1 MLMRIKDFSKWVFI
15 TSFIVGGILSSQ
27 KTYAQIT
34 VEMEQ
39 QGGIYYLQGKVN
51 GLPLKFI
58 FDTGASNVSLS
69 LAEALFMLKNGY
81 LDQNDI
87 KGVSYAQIA
96 NGDIVENTEVLLK
109 SIEIGG
115 IVISNVKALISHNLS
130 APLLLGQ
137 SAIQKLGPI
146 QLDRNKLII
155 QNGKNFKSEKTGK
168 ELYQKAFQLAESGQ
182 YASSI
187 ATSEEAL
194 KYAAD
199 SNIKAYL
206 YDNIAFCYRRTNNL
220 EKAIDYA
227 NLALGEN
234 LMAIQPAYNL
244 GVFLFE
250 AMRYEEAEKAFKNFV
265 NRHKNIAEKDYEA
278 AAYAYLGDTQ
288 MKLGEI
294 KNAEESYKHSLQIKQ
309 HSQAYFG
316 LGDLYFQKQDFLQ
329 AADNYKKGIDFE
341 PNRLSNIDR
350 YFSLGLSYAFA
361 GDNVN
366 AYSSFKSCQS
376 AFSFNKDM
384 IMNALNSDEE
394 DIKNDAAKFVQ
405 RAMMSDL
412 WMARTA
418 SNPSAVLT
426 HYNAIANIAP
436 VKAEFNPRDYLMLA
450 NAYEVLGHKD
460 KSNETLAEALALF
473 PEDVDVMFA
482 KSLSMEDY
490 DVSRIDLLKKLLSYE
505 YKSNPKMFDW
515 GTVYNNLAWTYCCLK
530 RYNEGLPYAEQA
542 IIRNPEHGYIW
553 ETIGEIYFYTGNYIK
568 CIDSMTKCLECEDGI
583 NYQKEAFSFRGNA
596 YMKLGKKK
604 EGKNDLQR
612 ANNEVSK

>member
-1 MLMRIKDFSKWVFI
+1 MGKIDFTKLIILFLI
-15 TSFIVGGILSSQ
+15 MVGGIFSPQNS
-27 KTYAQIT
+27 YAQIT

-39 QGGIYYLQGKVN
+39 QGGIFYLQGKVN

-81 LDQNDI
+81 LEQNDI

-115 IVISNVKALISHNLS
+115 ITISNVKALISHNLS

-146 QLDRNKLII
+146 QLDKNKLII

-187 ATSEEAL
+187 STSEEAL
-194 KYAAD
+194 KYATD
-199 SNIKAYL
+199 TNIKAYL
-206 YDNIAFCYRRTNNL
+206 YDNIAFCYRRMNNL
-220 EKAIDYA
+220 DKAIDYA

-250 AMRYEEAEKAFKNFV
+250 AKRYEEAKKAFINFV
-265 NRHKNIAEKDYEA
+265 SRHKNIVEKDYEA

-288 MKLGEI
+288 RQLGEI
-294 KNAEESYKHSLQIKQ
+294 KNAEDSYRHSLQIKQ
-309 HSQAYFG
+309 HAQAYLG
-316 LGDLYFQKQDFLQ
+316 LGDLFFQKQDFLQ
-329 AADNYKKGIDFE
+329 AADNYKKGIEFE

-350 YFSLGLSYAFA
+350 YYTLGLSYFFA
-361 GDNVN
+361 GNRDE
-366 AYSSFKSCQS
+366 AYSSFKSCQR
-376 AFSFNKDM
+376 AFSANKEM
-384 IMNALNSDEE
+384 ILNAIDSNED

-418 SNPSAVLT
+418 SNPSVALT
-426 HYNAIANIAP
+426 HYNAIVNIPP
-436 VKAEFNPRDYLMLA
+436 VKSEFNPRDYIMMA
-450 NAYEVLGHKD
+450 NAYEMLGHKD
-460 KSNETLAEALALF
+460 KSDETIEEALNLF
-473 PEDVDVMFA
+473 PENVDIMFA
-482 KSLSMEDY
+482 KSLSIAD
-490 DVSRIDLLKKLLSYE
+490 DVTRIDLLKKLLSFE
-505 YKSNPKMFDW
+505 YKSKPEIFDW
-515 GTVYNNLAWTYCCLK
+515 GTVYNNLAWAYCCLK
-530 RYNEGLPYAEQA
+530 RYNEGIIYAEQA
-542 IIRNPEHGYIW
+542 IIRNPEHGYSW
-553 ETIGEIYFYTGNYIK
+553 ETIGELYFNIGNYLK
-568 CIDSMTKCLECEDGI
+568 CIESMTKCLECEDGI
-583 NYQKEAFSFRGNA
+583 NYQKDAFTFRGNS
-596 YMKLGKKK
+596 YIKIGKKK
-604 EGKNDLQR
+604 EGKKDLES
-612 ANNEVSK
+612 ANAL

>member
-1 MLMRIKDFSKWVFI
+1 MGKIDFTKLIILFLI
-15 TSFIVGGILSSQ
+15 MVGGIFSPQNS
-27 KTYAQIT
+27 YAQIT

-39 QGGIYYLQGKVN
+39 QGGIFYLQGKVN

-81 LDQNDI
+81 LEQNDI

-115 IVISNVKALISHNLS
+115 ITISNVKALISHNLS

-146 QLDRNKLII
+146 QLDKNKLII

-187 ATSEEAL
+187 STSEEAL
-194 KYAAD
+194 KYATD
-199 SNIKAYL
+199 TNIKAYL
-206 YDNIAFCYRRTNNL
+206 YDNIAFCYRRMNNL
-220 EKAIDYA
+220 DKAIDYA

-250 AMRYEEAEKAFKNFV
+250 AKRYEEAKKAFINFV
-265 NRHKNIAEKDYEA
+265 SRHKNIVEKDYEA

-288 MKLGEI
+288 RQLGEI
-294 KNAEESYKHSLQIKQ
+294 KNAEDSYRHSLQIKQ
-309 HSQAYFG
+309 HAQAYLG
-316 LGDLYFQKQDFLQ
+316 LGDLFFQKQDFLQ
-329 AADNYKKGIDFE
+329 AADNYKKGIEFE

-350 YFSLGLSYAFA
+350 YYTLGLSYFFA
-361 GDNVN
+361 GNRDE

-376 AFSFNKDM
+376 AFSANKEM
-384 IMNALNSDEE
+384 ILNAIDSNED

-418 SNPSAVLT
+418 SNPSVALT
-426 HYNAIANIAP
+426 HYNAIVNIPP
-436 VKAEFNPRDYLMLA
+436 VKSEFNPRDYIMMA
-450 NAYEVLGHKD
+450 NAYEMLGHKD
-460 KSNETLAEALALF
+460 KSDETIEEASNLF
-473 PEDVDVMFA
+473 PENVDIMFA
-482 KSLSMEDY
+482 KSLSIAD
-490 DVSRIDLLKKLLSYE
+490 DVTRIDLLKKLLSFE
-505 YKSNPKMFDW
+505 YKSKPEIFDW
-515 GTVYNNLAWTYCCLK
+515 GTVYNNIAWAYCCLK
-530 RYNEGLPYAEQA
+530 RYNEGIIYAEQA
-542 IIRNPEHGYIW
+542 IIRNPEHGYSW
-553 ETIGEIYFYTGNYIK
+553 ETIGELYFNIGNYLK
-568 CIDSMTKCLECEDGI
+568 CIESMTKCLECEDGI
-583 NYQKEAFSFRGNA
+583 NYQKDAFTFRGNS
-596 YMKLGKKK
+596 YIKIGKKK
-604 EGKNDLQR
+604 EGKKDLES
-612 ANNEVSK
+612 ANAL

>member
-1 MLMRIKDFSKWVFI
+1 MRKIELTKLAFLI
-15 TSFIVGGILSSQ
+15 SFFVGGILSSQ
-27 KTYAQIT
+27 QVYAQVT

-115 IVISNVKALISHNLS
+115 ITISNVKALISHNLS

-146 QLDRNKLII
+146 QLDKNKLII

-168 ELYQKAFQLAESGQ
+168 ELYQRAFQLAESGQ

-187 ATSEEAL
+187 TTSEEAL
-194 KYAAD
+194 KYATD

-206 YDNIAFCYRRTNNL
+206 YDNIAFCYRRMNNL
-220 EKAIDYA
+220 DKAIYFA
-227 NLALGEN
+227 NLALGED

-250 AMRYEEAEKAFKNFV
+250 SKRYEEAEKAFINFV
-265 NRHKNIAEKDYEA
+265 SRHKNIAEKDYEA

-288 MKLGEI
+288 RQLGEV
-294 KNAEESYKHSLQIKQ
+294 KNAEDSYRHSLQIKQ
-309 HSQAYFG
+309 HSQAYLG
-316 LGDLYFQKQDFLQ
+316 LGDLYFQNQDFLK
-329 AADNYKKGIDFE
+329 AADNYKKGIEFE

-350 YFSLGLSYAFA
+350 YYSLGLSYFFA
-361 GDNVN
+361 GDESK

-376 AFSFNKDM
+376 AFSANKEL
-384 IMNALNSDEE
+384 IMSALDSDED
-394 DIKNDAAKFVQ
+394 DIKNDAAKFIQ

-418 SNPSAVLT
+418 SNPSVALT
-426 HYNAIANIAP
+426 HYNAIASIPP
-436 VKAEFNPRDYLMLA
+436 VKAEFNTRDYLMMA
-450 NAYEVLGHKD
+450 NAYEMLGHKD
-460 KSNETLAEALALF
+460 KSIETIEEASNLF
-473 PEDVDVMFA
+473 PEDVDIMFA
-482 KSLSMEDY
+482 KSLLMNDN
-490 DVSRIDLLKKLLSYE
+490 DAQRIDLLKRLLSFE
-505 YKSNPKMFDW
+505 YKSKPEIFDW

-530 RYNEGLPYAEQA
+530 RYDEGLPYAEKA

-553 ETIGEIYFYTGNYIK
+553 ETIGELYFNTGNYLK
-568 CIDSMTKCLECEDGI
+568 CIESMTKCLACEDGI
-583 NYQKEAFSFRGNA
+583 KYQKDAFTFRGNS
-596 YMKLGKKK
+596 YIKLGKKK
-604 EGKNDLQR
+604 EGKKDLES
-612 ANNEVSK
+612 ANAVSR

>member
-1 MLMRIKDFSKWVFI
+1 MGKIDFTKLIILFLI
-15 TSFIVGGILSSQ
+15 MVGGIFSPQNS
-27 KTYAQIT
+27 YAQIT

-39 QGGIYYLQGKVN
+39 QGGIFYLQGKVN

-81 LDQNDI
+81 LEQNDI

-115 IVISNVKALISHNLS
+115 ITISNVKALISHNLS

-146 QLDRNKLII
+146 QLDKNKLII
-155 QNGKNFKSEKTGK
+155 QNGKNFKSDKTGK

-187 ATSEEAL
+187 STSEEAL
-194 KYAAD
+194 KYATD
-199 SNIKAYL
+199 TNIKAYL
-206 YDNIAFCYRRTNNL
+206 YDNIAFCYRRMNNL
-220 EKAIDYA
+220 DKAIDYA

-250 AMRYEEAEKAFKNFV
+250 AKRYEEAKKAFINFV
-265 NRHKNIAEKDYEA
+265 SRHKNIVEKDYEA

-288 MKLGEI
+288 RQLGEI
-294 KNAEESYKHSLQIKQ
+294 KNAEDSYRHSLQIKQ
-309 HSQAYFG
+309 HAQAYLG
-316 LGDLYFQKQDFLQ
+316 LGDLFFQKKDFLQ
-329 AADNYKKGIDFE
+329 AADNYKKGIEFE

-350 YFSLGLSYAFA
+350 YYTLGLSYFFA
-361 GDNVN
+361 GNRDE

-376 AFSFNKDM
+376 AFSANKEM
-384 IMNALNSDEE
+384 ILKALDSNED

-418 SNPSAVLT
+418 SNPSVALT
-426 HYNAIANIAP
+426 HYNTIVNIP
-436 VKAEFNPRDYLMLA
+436 SVKSEFNPRDYIMMA
-450 NAYEVLGHKD
+450 DAYEMLGHKD
-460 KSNETLAEALALF
+460 KSDETIEEASNLF
-473 PEDVDVMFA
+473 PENVDIMFA
-482 KSLSMEDY
+482 KSLSIAD
-490 DVSRIDLLKKLLSYE
+490 DITRIDLLKKLLSFE
-505 YKSNPKMFDW
+505 YKSKPEIFDW
-515 GTVYNNLAWTYCCLK
+515 GTVYNNLAWAYCCLK
-530 RYNEGLPYAEQA
+530 RYKEGIIYAEQA
-542 IIRNPEHGYIW
+542 IIRNPEHGYSW
-553 ETIGEIYFYTGNYIK
+553 ETIGELYFNIGNYLK
-568 CIDSMTKCLECEDGI
+568 CIESMTKCLECEDGI
-583 NYQKEAFSFRGNA
+583 NYQKDAFTFRGNS
-596 YMKLGKKK
+596 YIKIGKKK
-604 EGKNDLQR
+604 EGKKDLES
-612 ANNEVSK
+612 ANAL

>member
-1 MLMRIKDFSKWVFI
+1 MHMRKIEFAKWVFI
-15 TSFIVGGILSSQ
+15 ISFFVGGILSPQ
-27 KTYAQIT
+27 HAFAQVT

-115 IVISNVKALISHNLS
+115 ITISNVKALISHNLD

-146 QLDRNKLII
+146 QLDKNMLII
-155 QNGKNFKSEKTGK
+155 QNGTNFKSEKTGK
-168 ELYQKAFQLAESGQ
+168 ELFQKAFQLAESGQ

-187 ATSEEAL
+187 TTSEEAL
-194 KYAAD
+194 KYTRD
-199 SNIKAYL
+199 SNIRAYL
-206 YDNIAFCYRRTNNL
+206 YDNMGFCYKKMGEL
-220 EKAIDYA
+220 DKAIDCE
-227 NLALGEN
+227 NLALYEN

-244 GVFLFE
+244 GVYLFE
-250 AMRYEEAEKAFKNFV
+250 SNRYEEAKRAFHNFFS
-265 NRHKNIAEKDYEA
+265 RHKNIADKDMAA

-288 MKLGEI
+288 KQLGEV
-294 KNAEESYKHSLQIKQ
+294 KNAEDSYKHSLQIKQ

-329 AADNYKKGIDFE
+329 AANNYKKGIEFE

-350 YFSLGLSYAFA
+350 YYSLGLSYAFA
-361 GDNVN
+361 GDNTN

-376 AFSFNKDM
+376 AFSANKEL
-384 IMNALNSDEE
+384 IMKALESDED
-394 DIKNDAAKFVQ
+394 DIINNAVKFVD

-418 SNPSAVLT
+418 SNPSVALT
-426 HYNAIANIAP
+426 HYNAITSIEP
-436 VKAEFNPRDYLMLA
+436 VKSEFNPQDYLMMA
-450 NAYEVLGHKD
+450 SAYEMLGHKD
-460 KSNETLAEALALF
+460 KSNETIEEAANLF
-473 PEDVDVMFA
+473 PENVDIMFA
-482 KSLSMEDY
+482 ESLLMD
-490 DVSRIDLLKKLLSYE
+490 DKDTSRIDLLKKLLSYE
-505 YKSNPKMFDW
+505 FKSKPEIFDW

-530 RYNEGLPYAEQA
+530 RFNEGLPYAEQA
-542 IIRNPEHGYIW
+542 ILRNPEHGYAW
-553 ETIGEIYFYTGNYIK
+553 ETIGELYFYTGNYLK
-568 CIDSMTKCLECEDGI
+568 CIESMTKCLECEDGI
-583 NYQKEAFSFRGNA
+583 NHKKSALTFRGNS
-596 YMKLGKKK
+596 YLKLGKEK
-604 EGKNDLQR
+604 EGNNDLQK
-612 ANNEVSK
+612 ANN

>member
-1 MLMRIKDFSKWVFI
+1 MGKINFTKLIILFLIM
-15 TSFIVGGILSSQ
+15 VGGIFSPQNS
-27 KTYAQIT
+27 YAQIT

-39 QGGIYYLQGKVN
+39 QGGIFYLQGKVN

-81 LDQNDI
+81 LEQNDI

-115 IVISNVKALISHNLS
+115 ITISNVKALISHNLS

-146 QLDRNKLII
+146 QLDKNKLII

-187 ATSEEAL
+187 STSEEAL
-194 KYAAD
+194 KYAKD
-199 SNIKAYL
+199 TNIKAYL
-206 YDNIAFCYRRTNNL
+206 YDNIAFCYRRMNNL
-220 EKAIDYA
+220 DKAIDYA

-250 AMRYEEAEKAFKNFV
+250 AKRYEEAKKAFINFV
-265 NRHKNIAEKDYEA
+265 SRHKNIVEKDYEA

-288 MKLGEI
+288 RQLGEI
-294 KNAEESYKHSLQIKQ
+294 KNAEDSYRHSLQIKQ
-309 HSQAYFG
+309 HAQAYLG
-316 LGDLYFQKQDFLQ
+316 LGDLFFQKQDFLQ
-329 AADNYKKGIDFE
+329 AADNYKKGIEFE

-350 YFSLGLSYAFA
+350 YYTLGLSYFFA
-361 GDNVN
+361 GNRDE

-376 AFSFNKDM
+376 AFSANKEM
-384 IMNALNSDEE
+384 ILNAIDSNED

-418 SNPSAVLT
+418 SNPSVALT
-426 HYNAIANIAP
+426 HYNAIVNIPP
-436 VKAEFNPRDYLMLA
+436 VKSEFNPRDYIMMA
-450 NAYEVLGHKD
+450 NAYEMLGHKD
-460 KSNETLAEALALF
+460 KSDETIEEASNLF
-473 PEDVDVMFA
+473 PENVDIMFA
-482 KSLSMEDY
+482 KSLSIAD
-490 DVSRIDLLKKLLSYE
+490 DVTRIDLLKKLLSFE
-505 YKSNPKMFDW
+505 YKSKPEIFDW
-515 GTVYNNLAWTYCCLK
+515 GTVYNNLAWAYCCLK
-530 RYNEGLPYAEQA
+530 RYNEGIIYAEQA
-542 IIRNPEHGYIW
+542 IIRNPEHGYSW
-553 ETIGEIYFYTGNYIK
+553 ETIGELYFNIGNYLK
-568 CIDSMTKCLECEDGI
+568 CIESMTKCLECEDGI
-583 NYQKEAFSFRGNA
+583 NYQKDAFTFRGNS
-596 YMKLGKKK
+596 YIIIGKKK
-604 EGKNDLQR
+604 EGKKDLES
-612 ANNEVSK
+612 ANAL

>member
-1 MLMRIKDFSKWVFI
+1 MGKIDFTKLIILFLI
-15 TSFIVGGILSSQ
+15 MVGGIFSPQNS
-27 KTYAQIT
+27 YAQIT

-39 QGGIYYLQGKVN
+39 QGGIFYLQGKVN

-81 LDQNDI
+81 LEQNDI

-115 IVISNVKALISHNLS
+115 ITISNVKALISHNLS

-146 QLDRNKLII
+146 QLDKNKLII

-187 ATSEEAL
+187 STSEEAL
-194 KYAAD
+194 KYATD
-199 SNIKAYL
+199 TNIKAYL
-206 YDNIAFCYRRTNNL
+206 YDNIAFCYRRMNNL
-220 EKAIDYA
+220 DKAIDYA

-250 AMRYEEAEKAFKNFV
+250 AKRYEEAKKAFINFV
-265 NRHKNIAEKDYEA
+265 SRHKNIVEKDYEA

-288 MKLGEI
+288 RQLGEI
-294 KNAEESYKHSLQIKQ
+294 KNAEDSYRHSLQIKQ
-309 HSQAYFG
+309 HAQAYLG
-316 LGDLYFQKQDFLQ
+316 LGDLFFQKQDFLQ
-329 AADNYKKGIDFE
+329 AADNYKKGIEFE

-350 YFSLGLSYAFA
+350 YYTLGLSYFFA
-361 GDNVN
+361 GNRDD
-366 AYSSFKSCQS
+366 AYSSFKSCQR
-376 AFSFNKDM
+376 AFSANKEM
-384 IMNALNSDEE
+384 ILNAIDSNED

-418 SNPSAVLT
+418 SNPSVALT
-426 HYNAIANIAP
+426 HYNAIVNIPP
-436 VKAEFNPRDYLMLA
+436 VKSEFNPRDYIMMA
-450 NAYEVLGHKD
+450 NAYEMLGHKD
-460 KSNETLAEALALF
+460 KSDETIEEALNLF
-473 PEDVDVMFA
+473 PENVDIMFA
-482 KSLSMEDY
+482 KSLSIAD
-490 DVSRIDLLKKLLSYE
+490 DVTRIDLLKKLLSFE
-505 YKSNPKMFDW
+505 YKSKPEIFDW
-515 GTVYNNLAWTYCCLK
+515 GTVYNNLAWAYCCLK
-530 RYNEGLPYAEQA
+530 RYNEGIIYAEQA
-542 IIRNPEHGYIW
+542 IIRNPEHGYSW
-553 ETIGEIYFYTGNYIK
+553 ETIGELYFNIGNYLK
-568 CIDSMTKCLECEDGI
+568 CIESMTKCLECEDGI
-583 NYQKEAFSFRGNA
+583 NYQKDAFTFRGNS
-596 YMKLGKKK
+596 YIKIGKKK
-604 EGKNDLQR
+604 EGKKDLES
-612 ANNEVSK
+612 ANAL